1 MANWQT
7 VFKTDKLY
15 RAEIVKDCL
24 KDYNI
29 QPIVVDKKDSAYQLG
44 FYEVKVA
51 TEEVLV
57 AIKVI
62 EDEIKFE

>member
-1 MANWQT
+1 MASWQT

-24 KDYNI
+24 KEYNI

-44 FYEVKVA
+44 YYEVKVA

-57 AIKVI
+57 AIKII